1 MPREAVSLFRSRFR
15 VPSLVFVSLLI
26 EITRVENS
34 CAKKRQWC
42 AVAAACVCGRSS
54 DYTDY
59 LSPPPQKK
67 KFPGAMSEALC
78 VCALGSVRLFNGNVV
93 LYANKGTTRP
103 TVTKHAT
110 VLYLY
115 LYCTCTTVLALAL
128 YCTVLYF

>member
-1 MPREAVSLFRSRFR
+1 MPREAVSQSLPCTVSSLCFPINRDNSSREQLCQKKTMVCCSCCMCVWKELRLHGLF
-15 VPSLVFVSLLI
+15 
-26 EITRVENS
+26 
-34 CAKKRQWC
+34 
-42 AVAAACVCGRSS
+42 
-54 DYTDY
+54 D
-59 LSPPPQKK
+59 PPPPPK